1 MRKIVP
7 FLFLVLTVV
16 PVASGQRVNVLEP
29 SGKWVT
35 DNGDFLS
42 IGQERILE
50 QMLSGYADSTSTQI
64 VIVTLKDLQGAS
76 ASDYA
81 VALGRKWKIGQEGKN
96 NGIVILLT
104 RAERD
109 VYISTGYGMEGAIT
123 DALSGKIIRSLMIP
137 RFRKGQFFEGLRD
150 GVSAVIMAA
159 SGEFAAE
166 DLPADRESGGR
177 IPLSLII
184 MIGFIVYSIF
194 ASRGKHGGRGRGHRR
209 NGSLLPIILW
219 SALGAGGRGGFGGG
233 GFGGGGFGGGGFGG
247 GGGSFGGGGAGG
259 SW

>member
-1 MRKIVP
+1 MRKIV
-7 FLFLVLTVV
+7 FLLFSVLFVV
-16 PVASGQRVNVLEP
+16 PGVFGQRVNVLEP
-29 SGKWVT
+29 TGKWVT
-35 DNGDFLS
+35 DEGDFLS
-42 IGQERILE
+42 TGQERILSR
-50 QMLSGYADSTSTQI
+50 MLSGYADSTSTQI

-81 VALGRKWKIGQEGKN
+81 VSLGRKWKIGQEGKD
-96 NGIVILLT
+96 NGIVVLLS

-137 RFRKGQFFEGLRD
+137 RFREGQFFEGLRD

-159 SGEFAAE
+159 SGEFEAE
-166 DLPADRESGGR
+166 DLPADQDSGGT
-177 IPLSLII
+177 IPLSFLI
-184 MIGFIVYSIF
+184 MIGFIIYSII

-209 NGSLLPIILW
+209 NDSLLPIILW
-219 SALGAGGRGGFGGG
+219 SALGGGGRS